1 MKNVIFSTFAF
12 ALLLISNTI
21 SGQSRTISNF
31 SSIKVSTNV
40 SVKLVHASS
49 PKIEYKMIKG
59 SEDDLITE
67 VSGSQLIVKIQSK
80 RSGWSSKKSQAKV
93 IVYYTDLT
101 DISVAAGASI
111 LSDGTIR
118 CSSMDIDVSSGAS
131 ADIEVTTSDVDAE
144 ASSGAT
150 LRIKGTTDKA
160 DFDASSGSSI
170 KAVDLVADHVKVDAS
185 SGASVAV
192 QANKTINADA
202 SSGASIKYTGEA
214 ENKNIDQ
221 GWSGQIKRIK

>member
-12 ALLLISNTI
+12 ALLLITNTI
-21 SGQSRTISNF
+21 SGQSRTIDNF

-49 PKIEYKMIKG
+49 PKIEYMMIKG

-80 RSGWSSKKSQAKV
+80 RSGWSGKKSQAKV

-111 LSDGTIR
+111 LSDGAIR
-118 CSSMDIDVSSGAS
+118 CAAMDIDVSSGAS